1 MRRKIHDLFRA
12 EAWQRQLSDRLSEPF
27 HLHIISA
34 AVALLGNFRAKVE
47 FDLVRR
53 RPFAFSMLRAADYAD
68 ALGID
73 KIWVLEFGVAP
84 GTGLLNMCRIADQV
98 TATTGVA
105 IKLVGF
111 DTGSGMP
118 PPRDYR
124 DHPERYA
131 AGDFPMDR
139 EALDA
144 ALPPNAQIIYGD
156 IAQTVPRFIEA
167 TDCVIGFAAVDVDY
181 YWSTVEALKAFTG
194 DNSKYLP
201 MTLIYFD
208 DIRHEINN
216 PWCGELL
223 AIQEFNETHTMR
235 RISPFNFLRNIRIK
249 KKAPWIDQ
257 IYVLNVLDH
266 PSRLPSAAPKRTPNT
281 LPIDYLTRR
290 K

>member
-1 MRRKIHDLFRA
+1 
-12 EAWQRQLSDRLSEPF
+12 
-27 HLHIISA
+27 
-34 AVALLGNFRAKVE
+34 
-47 FDLVRR
+47 
-53 RPFAFSMLRAADYAD
+53 MLRAADYAD

-84 GTGLLNMCRIADQV
+84 GTGLLNMCRIADRV

-105 IKLVGF
+105 IELVGF

-144 ALPPNAQIIYGD
+144 ALPPNAQI
-156 IAQTVPRFIEA
+156 EA
-167 TDCVIGFAAVDVDY
+167 TDCVVGFAAVDVDY
-181 YWSTVEALKAFTG
+181 YWSTVEALKAFAG
-194 DNSKYLP
+194 HKSKYLP

-235 RISPFNFLRNIRIK
+235 KISPFNFLRNIRIK

-257 IYVLNVLDH
+257 VYVLNVLDH
-266 PSRLPSAAPKRTPNT
+266 PSRLPSTAPKRAPNT
-281 LPIDYLTRR
+281 LPNDYLTRR
-290 K
+290 T